1 MAKAGTAETKAAADH
16 TMVYPPD
23 AERAQLDALMAT
35 VIDTWVK
42 EHPNGQALF
51 AALKEELARI
61 RAGR

>member
-1 MAKAGTAETKAAADH
+1 
-16 TMVYPPD
+16 MVYPPD
-23 AERAQLDALMAT
+23 AERAQLDAIMAT